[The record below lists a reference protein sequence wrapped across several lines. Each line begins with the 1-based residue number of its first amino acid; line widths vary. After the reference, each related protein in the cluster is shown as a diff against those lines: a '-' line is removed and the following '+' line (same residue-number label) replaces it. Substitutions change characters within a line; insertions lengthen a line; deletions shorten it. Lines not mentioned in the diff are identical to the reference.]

1 MFQRSMPTARIMQ
14 SMATSEP
21 TEISMPPVSITQV
34 IPQVM
39 QSRPALL
46 IRMFKKRLQM
56 CETLIGINHT
66 AHGIHHKK

>member
-46 IRMFKKRLQM
+46 IRMFKNVCRCVKPLL
-56 CETLIGINHT
+56 E
-66 AHGIHHKK
+66 